1 MKNNRKIWA
10 KIVQLCCMSALLI
23 FALTACKADEKDSEK
38 KEPQKQEEQQKEQQ
52 SHDEQQQEEQQ
63 KEEQQEPV
71 VLETLPADLEELHFI
86 DFGFNKEEYTRG
98 TYKGEYG
105 GTTLDNTVIS
115 GKVTFTPKGDTHIL
129 FGGTKPMGGFGL
141 SAIVPNKSTE
151 WVLRLYDTN
160 VDKKGVKFQPYFFYS
175 DVAGTQV
182 VGQEIDLKVSIQY
195 VDNDGDGQKN
205 DVKVGMWFNDKL
217 YDNKYIYL
225 KDYASLSYSMGTW
238 MTLVIFQDAQLFIN

>member
-1 MKNNRKIWA
+1 MNNNRKIWT
-10 KIVQLCCMSALLI
+10 KIVQLCCMSILTLLF
-23 FALTACKADEKDSEK
+23 FAACGVKEKNSEK
-38 KEPQKQEEQQKEQQ
+38 KEPQKQEEQQGNQEQQ
-52 SHDEQQQEEQQ
+52 EEQQQEEQQ
-63 KEEQQEPV
+63 EPE
-71 VLETLPADLEELHFI
+71 VLETLPEGLEELHYI
-86 DFGFNKEEYTRG
+86 DFGFNQQEYQRG
-98 TYKGEYG
+98 AHKGEYG

-160 VDKKGVKFQPYFFYS
+160 VDKKGVKFEPYFFYS

-182 VGQEIDLKVSIQY
+182 VGKEIDLKVSIQY
-195 VDNDGDGQKN
+195 VDNDGDGIKN

-217 YDNKYIYL
+217 YDNQYIYL
-225 KDYASLSYSMGTW
+225 KDFASLSYSMGTW
-238 MTLVIFQDAQLFIN
+238 MTLVIFEDAQLFIN

>member
-1 MKNNRKIWA
+1 MNNNRKIWT
-10 KIVQLCCMSALLI
+10 KIVQLCCMSIILLSL
-23 FALTACKADEKDSEK
+23 FLLAACGSSKKDSEK
-38 KEPQKQEEQQKEQQ
+38 KDP
-52 SHDEQQQEEQQ
+52 QQQEQQEQP
-63 KEEQQEPV
+63 KEEQQPDEQKEPEV
-71 VLETLPADLEELHFI
+71 PETLPADLEELHYI
-86 DFGFNKEEYTRG
+86 DFGFNQEEYTKG
-98 TYKGEYG
+98 THKGEYG

-141 SAIVPNKSTE
+141 SALVPNKSTE

-160 VDKKGVKFQPYFFYS
+160 VDKKGVKFDPIFFYS
-175 DVAGTQV
+175 DVAGTQL
-182 VGQEIDLKVSIQY
+182 VGKEIDLKVSIQY
-195 VDNDGDGQKN
+195 VDNDGDGNKN

-238 MTLVIFQDAQLFIN
+238 MTIVVFKDAQLFIN